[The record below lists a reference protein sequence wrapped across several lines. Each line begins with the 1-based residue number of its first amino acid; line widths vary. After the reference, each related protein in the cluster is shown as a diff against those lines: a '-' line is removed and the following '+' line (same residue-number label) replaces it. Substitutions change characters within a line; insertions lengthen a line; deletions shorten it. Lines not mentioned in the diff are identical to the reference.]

1 MKFALL
7 KNTDGKFFSYDD
19 YRKAVEGEQK
29 DKNNKVV
36 YLYATD
42 AVEQYSYI
50 ESAKA
55 KGYDVLLFDC
65 HLDSHFVNLLESKL
79 SDTTFARVDADTI
92 DKLIQKE
99 DVEKPTLSETEQTD
113 LSNIFQTLLPA
124 GNNYYVQAENLGENS
139 TPILITQ
146 SEFMRRYREMSSMG
160 GGMNF
165 YGEMPESYNIVVN
178 MEHPLIKR
186 VLEAKG
192 AATADKVTAWD
203 ATHAELKGAVAK
215 IDEANK
221 DKKYDEISTADKD
234 EKERLNKEL
243 ETLAGI
249 RKEAMEEFAKG
260 NTLLKQVT
268 DLALLANNMLK
279 GKELSDFIKRSTE
292 VLM

>member
-1 MKFALL
+1 M
-7 KNTDGKFFSYDD
+7 
-19 YRKAVEGEQK
+19 
-29 DKNNKVV
+29 
-36 YLYATD
+36 
-42 AVEQYSYI
+42 EQYSYI
-50 ESAKA
+50 EAAKA

-65 HLDSHFVNLLESKL
+65 HLDYHFVNLLESKL

-99 DVEKPTLSETEQTD
+99 DVVKPTLSEGEQTD
-113 LSNIFQTLLPA
+113 LSSIFQTLLPA
-124 GNNYYVQAENLGENS
+124 GNNYYVQAENLEETAS
-139 TPILITQ
+139 PILITQ

-186 VLEAKG
+186 ILDAKG
-192 AATADKVTAWD
+192 EATADKVSSWD

-243 ETLAGI
+243 EALAGI